1 MKNAKLLFLIIGLA
15 IYQIGLAQNIKF
27 ILTNAGTLVNQKD
40 SSDFVVVNFDG
51 KSKNEIF
58 EEALKAVTMA
68 YNSPK
73 DIISKVENEMIS
85 INGTNPSCTVY
96 RSLGIPIYFG
106 MDYVIKLQF
115 KDGKMRINAPYIS
128 RWFAD
133 NAPNITPF
141 SGWLKAQSVFKNG
154 KPNPKKQYTIDG
166 IEGSFNNLLNS
177 ISASMFN
184 QNKESW

>member
-1 MKNAKLLFLIIGLA
+1 MKNAKLILLIIGLVL
-15 IYQIGLAQNIKF
+15 YQIGLAQNIKF
-27 ILTNAGTLVNQKD
+27 ILTSAGTLVNQKD
-40 SSDFVVVNFDG
+40 SSDFVVIDYEG
-51 KSKNEIF
+51 KSKKEIY

-85 INGTNPSCTVY
+85 INGTNPSCTIY
-96 RSLGIPIYFG
+96 RSFGIPIYFG

-133 NAPNITPF
+133 NAPNIAPF
-141 SGWLKAQSVFKNG
+141 SGWLKAQSVFK
-154 KPNPKKQYTIDG
+154 KDRPNPKKQYTIDG
-166 IEGSFNNLLNS
+166 IENTFNSLLNS
-177 ISASMFN
+177 ISVSMFN
-184 QNKESW
+184 QKGESW